1 KGNCGSEGLHDS
13 ARSDSRS
20 VATRTRAVCS
30 RTHLRSGSGSAD
42 ASLIASLGGSNA
54 SNFPSRENDTFSD
67 IQEQQ
72 KAFLEAKDACKI
84 SAWVVGFRLTI
95 PRLSDQSTGA

>member
-1 KGNCGSEGLHDS
+1 LEESWNALFRLWPILWPPLHQ
-13 ARSDSRS
+13 
-20 VATRTRAVCS
+20 
-30 RTHLRSGSGSAD
+30 
-42 ASLIASLGGSNA
+42 
-54 SNFPSRENDTFSD
+54 NDTFSD